1 MAGWTLDTQK
11 GVCKAMTEASRCS
24 VSLLKLGHCSSSR
37 ECAWPVFLDVV
48 CGASMARQQSL
59 SRLVTLVLYV
69 LGLCVWAGEAAPRG
83 GGHRGEAAVL
93 DADRMAAMRAHLETE
108 MLTDGTV
115 HSLLDIESRSRAGK
129 LTPTDKAK
137 EVALA
142 RRKIAGKVAAHLLES
157 SVRVVD
163 APQREHAF
171 IQTGDQRGAPESGID
186 TPSDKC
192 QDKMDKWMKECV
204 FVTDN

>member
-1 MAGWTLDTQK
+1 
-11 GVCKAMTEASRCS
+11 
-24 VSLLKLGHCSSSR
+24 
-37 ECAWPVFLDVV
+37 
-48 CGASMARQQSL
+48 
-59 SRLVTLVLYV
+59 
-69 LGLCVWAGEAAPRG
+69 
-83 GGHRGEAAVL
+83 
-93 DADRMAAMRAHLETE
+93 
-108 MLTDGTV
+108 MLADGTV

-129 LTPTDKAK
+129 LSPTDKAK

-163 APQREHAF
+163 APQREQAF
-171 IQTGDQRGAPESGID
+171 IQAGDQRGAPESGVD
-186 TPSDKC
+186 TPSNKC